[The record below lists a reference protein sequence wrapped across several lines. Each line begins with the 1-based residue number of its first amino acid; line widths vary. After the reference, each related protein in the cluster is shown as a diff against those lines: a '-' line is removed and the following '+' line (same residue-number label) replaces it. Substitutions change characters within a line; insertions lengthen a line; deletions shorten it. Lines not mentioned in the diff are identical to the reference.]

1 MFTLEKMDQ
10 TLLLEKSS
18 RKMRILLFTATSLLL
33 CAEDLLDLVG
43 SFQSI

>member
-18 RKMRILLFTATSLLL
+18 RKMRILLLFTATSLLL
-33 CAEDLLDLVG
+33 YVMKTC
-43 SFQSI
+43 